1 MKFAQEFRRTLH
13 SEGFPQK
20 WVDSAIPYGQL
31 KKCLKKVTREL
42 VDLGL
47 DRNTLASLAIHPHA
61 HPADAAET
69 ENDNDQPDLGFRY
82 RLAGADS
89 GSARVRPRLTI
100 FVHLENGEVVDAGL
114 TPVTKEFL
122 AHLASDAA
130 ALPSTPT
137 TSTPPVVRVPSND
150 SNIDDTVLASP
161 CAEQHGS
168 SANGSHHDAASTTR
182 RIEVPLVF
190 DSEFFDLLQSDVVL
204 LDNIQEEEQD
214 RLGKEIT
221 TLGAEV
227 AKLTEPR
234 RGLRDRPDR
243 SKWRDIFQLY
253 LDAGVFFSTRETD
266 HGVRTSAQ
274 ALEKL
279 RWFQDQVFKQDLV
292 RTMKLEVSRQAFSK
306 FLNLN
311 AALLQNLKFQELN
324 SLAVSKILKSTSFS
338 VSHTQYYMVAKLLAD
353 VHSYIEFD
361 KRTSLGATQSFRMAL
376 HSHRL
381 LAGSVAKDLC
391 ARISTELISTVP
403 QLDDYLCPICY
414 SVAYW
419 PMRLDCNHIFCSRC
433 LVKMSRRCE
442 RFCPL
447 CRADVVMKT
456 GLDHLDSEHA
466 SFLRRHFPKEVKEKV
481 KANEL
486 ERNRE
491 IFGPDYQPS
500 KECVVM

>member
-1 MKFAQEFRRTLH
+1 MKFAQEFRRILQT
-13 SEGFPQK
+13 EGFPQK

-47 DRNTLASLAIHPHA
+47 DRDTLAALAPPHDA
-61 HPADAAET
+61 RLQDADRSSKDRTDAVT
-69 ENDNDQPDLGFRY
+69 DKNDPGFRY
-82 RLAGADS
+82 RLAGDAS
-89 GSARVRPRLTI
+89 GSTRVRPSLTI
-100 FVHLENGEVVDAGL
+100 FVHLQDGAVVDAGL
-114 TPVTKEFL
+114 TPTTREFL
-122 AHLASDAA
+122 AHLASGATSPPLQVSSPQGSWSTTQVNDDAKQVGLTQPASTA
-130 ALPSTPT
+130 AQSQGASVDRP
-137 TSTPPVVRVPSND
+137 D
-150 SNIDDTVLASP
+150 SDV
-161 CAEQHGS
+161 
-168 SANGSHHDAASTTR
+168 AASSLR

-190 DSEFFDLLQSDVVL
+190 DGEFFDLLQADVL
-204 LDNIQEEEQD
+204 LIDNIQEEEQD

-221 TLGAEV
+221 ALGTEV

-243 SKWRDIFQLY
+243 AKWRDIFQLY
-253 LDAGVFFSTRETD
+253 LDAGVFFSTRESD
-266 HGVRTSAQ
+266 HGVRSSAQ
-274 ALEKL
+274 ALENL
-279 RWFQDQVFKQDLV
+279 RWFQEQVFKQDLV
-292 RTMKLEVSRQAFSK
+292 RTMKLETSRQAFSK

-311 AALLQNLKFQELN
+311 AALLQNLKFQEIN
-324 SLAVSKILKSTSFS
+324 SLAITKILK
-338 VSHTQYYMVAKLLAD
+338 K
-353 VHSYIEFD
+353 FD
-361 KRTSLGATQSFRMAL
+361 KRTSLGATKSFHVAL

-391 ARISTELISTVP
+391 ARMSTELISTVP

-414 SVAYW
+414 AVAYW

-442 RFCPL
+442 RYCPL

-466 SFLRRHFPKEVKEKV
+466 AFLRRHFPKEVKEKV

-500 KECVVM
+500 KECMVM

>member
-47 DRNTLASLAIHPHA
+47 DRDTLASLAVTAHA
-61 HPADAAET
+61 SSVASDEDPQT
-69 ENDNDQPDLGFRY
+69 DLGFRY
-82 RLAGADS
+82 RLAGDDF
-89 GSARVRPRLTI
+89 GSTRVRPKLTI
-100 FVHLENGEVVDAGL
+100 FVHLHNGEVVDAGL
-114 TPVTKEFL
+114 TPSTREFL
-122 AHLASDAA
+122 GHLASGR
-130 ALPSTPT
+130 LSSSLQRSSTSESRSTTPSQNSDQATQTAEP
-137 TSTPPVVRVPSND
+137 SKPPEVKGID
-150 SNIDDTVLASP
+150 SADISVD
-161 CAEQHGS
+161 
-168 SANGSHHDAASTTR
+168 HDAAPSTR

-190 DSEFFDLLQSDVVL
+190 DGEFFDLLQSDVVL
-204 LDNIQEEEQD
+204 LDSIQEEEQD

-221 TLGAEV
+221 ALGTEV

-243 SKWRDIFQLY
+243 AKWRDIFQLY
-253 LDAGVFFSTRETD
+253 LDAGVFFSTRESD

-279 RWFQDQVFKQDLV
+279 RWFQEQVFKQDLV

-324 SLAVSKILKSTSFS
+324 SLAVTKILK
-338 VSHTQYYMVAKLLAD
+338 K
-353 VHSYIEFD
+353 FD
-361 KRTSLGATQSFRMAL
+361 KRTSLGATKSFQVAL

-381 LAGSVAKDLC
+381 LAGNVAKDLC
-391 ARISTELISTVP
+391 ARMSTELISTVP

-466 SFLRRHFPKEVKEKV
+466 AFLRRHFPKEVKEKV